1 MMFVFVRQ
9 YRPLSIARH
18 CASGFART
26 RRGPDHSRTAGQQGL
41 VEFERSGACAFITQ
55 SPSVDL
61 QAAGFSQKQNG
72 TLVDGSGQP
81 VEFTIL
87 VSSSNVQRAQMAT
100 LVQDDLTAIGHE
112 RSRGYHGVAGH
123 Q

>member
-1 MMFVFVRQ
+1 MRLALRGRGVALITHVPPGNKLWFNSNIQVPARSLPRARQ
-9 YRPLSIARH
+9 L
-18 CASGFART
+18 
-26 RRGPDHSRTAGQQGL
+26 
-41 VEFERSGACAFITQ
+41 
-55 SPSVDL
+55 L
-61 QAAGFSQKQNG
+61 QAAGFSRKQNG

-100 LVQDDLTAIGHE
+100 LVQDDLRQLGMNVHVVTME
-112 RSRGYHGVAGH
+112 SAGH